1 MWPMRMDM
9 SWDEC
14 RQCLR
19 CLELDAYGNMV
30 SVLRAQGPFTEDKK
44 KLLGELAKV
53 LHITN
58 ERHRA
63 EVRRAVNDEKLSLI
77 AEKLNGPNTWTDW
90 AIEGR
95 RTIPLLPRLKSHTA
109 FTGLANSL
117 SLVLAAANEKKI
129 PSNESQDSIVKA
141 EASTNCKEPVAEE
154 KLVKSSVSNYQEI
167 GRGRKRKRS
176 VSEVEDIAK
185 NGKQNVK
192 KKLINDGND
201 VNALSNEENELS
213 SQLLINSQNDM
224 INDLSTDK
232 SRCFD
237 KSLMRNSITCTVSPP
252 IESSNWDDSINSINS
267 ITCHDNSVA
276 QSKKITA
283 INVNSNNTTDVELE
297 LEERL
302 SYEIDEL
309 DAIDPQRNSENNR
322 FQNDNILNDDSN
334 TLTCENT
341 PLSPSE
347 MDRISSPELSQSP
360 SPIPTENISQTLT
373 INSDSTSSSG
383 PGPPQINFPIVS
395 HNNLSVETLNHHDS
409 TDMDATFNSNN
420 IVNINK
426 NNLPKIRLDTKA
438 TNIIGVKK
446 GPKFGV
452 KLSHDE
458 MKKVLRKVI
467 SNNGDQTINTMSMLK
482 ASHVD
487 DVNVENADN
496 MVVLDIR
503 QDVSNE
509 TKSLS
514 INNDIAIDIF
524 NSDTKTVLSNIDA
537 HNLVEYS
544 SEDCS
549 SILAHHVEIVHTEN
563 NITNDE
569 NADSRDISLNE
580 NSEIECTSDVPEQLE
595 CQEILINSEG
605 HVVIDNETEIYN
617 FETTGKLKIYLA
629 KEKKIYV
636 LILIFISTEE
646 SICEIQIEESAVD
659 VGEFNA
665 ELATTDIDNF
675 NYVVDDEETVSIPE
689 DERGQYERYN
699 DLSDS

>member
-1 MWPMRMDM
+1 MDM

-141 EASTNCKEPVAEE
+141 EASTNCKEPIAEE
-154 KLVKSSVSNYQEI
+154 KIVKSSVSNYQGN

-176 VSEVEDIAK
+176 VSSEVGDIGK

-192 KKLINDGND
+192 KKLNNDDNN
-201 VNALSNEENELS
+201 VNALDNEENELP
-213 SQLLINSQNDM
+213 SQLLINSHNDM
-224 INDLSTDK
+224 RNDLPMDK

-237 KSLMRNSITCTVSPP
+237 KSLMRNSITCTVSPT

-309 DAIDPQRNSENNR
+309 DVIDLQRNSENNR
-322 FQNDNILNDDSN
+322 FEHDNIMNDDSN

-347 MDRISSPELSQSP
+347 VDRISSPALSQPS

-395 HNNLSVETLNHHDS
+395 HNNLPVETLNHHDS
-409 TDMDATFNSNN
+409 TDMEATFNSND

-426 NNLPKIRLDTKA
+426 NNLLKIRLDTKA
-438 TNIIGVKK
+438 TNVIDVKK

-458 MKKVLRKVI
+458 MKKVLGKVI
-467 SNNGDQTINTMSMLK
+467 SNNGDQTINTMSMFK
-482 ASHVD
+482 ASRVD
-487 DVNVENADN
+487 DVNIENADN

-524 NSDTKTVLSNIDA
+524 NSDNKTVLSNIDA

-563 NITNDE
+563 NITDDE
-569 NADSRDISLNE
+569 NADRDISLNE

-595 CQEILINSEG
+595 CEEILINSDAL
-605 HVVIDNETEIYN
+605 VVIDNENEIYN
-617 FETTGKLKIYLA
+617 FETT
-629 KEKKIYV
+629 
-636 LILIFISTEE
+636 EE
-646 SICEIQIEESAVD
+646 SVCEIQIEESAVD

-689 DERGQYERYN
+689 DERGQYEQLN